1 MAVAQPRDLH
11 DRDREVCEQVERETG
26 GGDEREPGCAG
37 SAAKPARASAPIIEK
52 PPARPTACHRSSAMI
67 GVRMGQD
74 ALESAT
80 GTGQASAMATAPS
93 TPAAAM
99 TTPCG
104 ITSAPVSAASAS
116 DTSMG

>member
-1 MAVAQPRDLH
+1 
-11 DRDREVCEQVERETG
+11 
-26 GGDEREPGCAG
+26 
-37 SAAKPARASAPIIEK
+37 
-52 PPARPTACHRSSAMI
+52 MI